1 MVQLIATGKRI
12 SKYILLVQVS
22 LFAAFAQTTSS
33 PIHCQTSSTPVQVR
47 AEGLTERLGDILLQC
62 SSSNPG
68 TVFNANL
75 TVFLP
80 VNITNRVDASNIT
93 HDAVVLVDLGSG
105 PIPTPVAG
113 QVSGSS
119 VAFIGISYTVPA
131 SGMFNIRISNLRAA
145 MNQLGYTSANPVAV
159 SASLSSTLAI
169 DQAQVIVGYSQPGM
183 RASMGSAQI
192 SCYGSPAPDTFDL
205 PSLFAAGTA
214 LASTRITEGFASAF
228 EARTTGLDSGTRF
241 LVKYTG
247 FPATTHLYIPDAVAG
262 SGALQPT
269 SGGDLNL
276 PQMVGQY
283 QPGSGALVLV
293 RVQGADATGAGGF
306 AVSPPQGSGPV
317 TLSSVSEVALTN
329 GAGYAVYEVAA
340 SNSSMQEAVQFP
352 TFISLP
358 RFTPPSVADAS
369 VTLAPVSA
377 VTTAS
382 ITAPI
387 PRFAAVKTISDCTL
401 YGDCPVPPAPKLF
414 LNASPLKMS
423 AVAAGGALTSPLGS
437 FSVHNDGGG
446 TLTWNTSIIYQQ
458 GTGWLVFDTSSGT
471 NDATVKVTADTKNLS
486 AGIYQATVIVN
497 AGTAGSQSVPVT
509 LTVAAPPPPPPP
521 PAPPVSVTQVLNAA
535 SLQAAPL
542 VPGSLSTLIGTHLSG
557 KNVAVTF
564 DGVAATLLYAGDTQ
578 INLQV
583 PASLGAKT
591 TASLVVTVDGVTSTP
606 LTVPL
611 AVAWPAVFPHGVLN
625 QDNSENTATAA
636 AKVGDILQ
644 IFATGIPKLA
654 TISAQIGDRKDL
666 VPVYAGEAPTAP
678 GVQQVNVAVP
688 DGVTGPVS
696 ILVCATAG
704 GQQYCSPAYSITVR

>member
-1 MVQLIATGKRI
+1 M
-12 SKYILLVQVS
+12 
-22 LFAAFAQTTSS
+22 
-33 PIHCQTSSTPVQVR
+33 VR

-62 SSSNPG
+62 SSSNLSSTSG

-80 VNITNRVDASNIT
+80 VNITNRVDASNMT

-119 VAFIGISYTVPA
+119 IAFSGISYTVPA

-192 SCYGSPAPDTFDL
+192 SCYGSPAPDTFDM
-205 PSLFAAGTA
+205 PNLFAAGTA

-247 FPATTHLYIPDAVAG
+247 FPSAAHLYIPDAVAG

-329 GAGYAVYEVAA
+329 GSGYAVYEVAA
-340 SNSSMQEAVQFP
+340 ANSAMQETVQFP

-358 RFTPPSVADAS
+358 RFTPPSVASAS
-369 VTLAPVSA
+369 VALAPVSA

-382 ITAPI
+382 TTAPV
-387 PRFAAVKTISDCTL
+387 PRFAAVKTISDCTI
-401 YGDCPVPPAPKLF
+401 YGDCPVPLAPRLF
-414 LNASPLKMS
+414 LNASPITLT
-423 AVAAGGALTSPLGS
+423 AVAGGGLTSSPGS
-437 FSVHNDGGG
+437 FSVHNEGGG
-446 TLTWNTSIIYQQ
+446 TLTWSASTIYVN
-458 GTGWLVFDTSSGT
+458 GTGWLVFDTASGT
-471 NDATVKVTADTKNLS
+471 NDATVKVTADPKNLS

-497 AGTAGSQSVPVT
+497 AGAAGSQSVPVT
-509 LTVAAPPPPPPP
+509 LAVTAPPPPPPP
-521 PAPPVSVTQVLNAA
+521 PAPPVSVTQVLSAA

-542 VPGSLSTLIGTHLSG
+542 VPGSLSTLMGTHFSG

-564 DGVAATLLYAGDTQ
+564 DGVAASLLYAGDTQ

-591 TASLVVTVDGVTSTP
+591 TASLVVTVDGVSSTP

-625 QDNSENTATAA
+625 QDNTENTATAA

-644 IFATGIPKLA
+644 IFATGIPKIA
-654 TISAQIGDRKDL
+654 TISAQIGGRKDL
-666 VPVYAGEAPTAP
+666 IPVYAGDAPTAP

-688 DGVTGPVS
+688 DGVSGPVTVV
-696 ILVCATAG
+696 VCATTG
-704 GQQYCSPAYSITVR
+704 GQQYCSPAYTITVR